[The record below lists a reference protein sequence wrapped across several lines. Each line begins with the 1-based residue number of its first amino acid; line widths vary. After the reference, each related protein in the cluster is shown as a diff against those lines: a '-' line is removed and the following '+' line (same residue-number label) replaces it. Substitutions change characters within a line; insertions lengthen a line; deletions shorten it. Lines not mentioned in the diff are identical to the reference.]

1 MSTTEMKKS
10 KNLNTVDSE
19 QSVFLPN
26 KQQKVDLIK
35 PTQFG
40 FGKLAPSVGT
50 SIRDKPDTSLFGTSP
65 ISGLTNVQ
73 SSFNFGS
80 SPSLSNGSAFG
91 ASLGDQPH
99 TFSFG
104 TGAAPSSSFGSVAI
118 PISCFGAAPS
128 FSSTASP
135 FSGFGAS
142 PSPSSGS
149 SSTFGSSNKPA
160 TSSSSNRSATS
171 SSSNRP
177 ATSSSSNRSAT
188 SSVSSRPATS
198 SVSSRP
204 ATFSVSSFTYKSK
217 QSASPPEQTTKTEIT
232 NQEKKHKTKNQS
244 NNTQDVQ
251 TKKRRY
257 CNIDS
262 SYWDAF
268 FPDKDTHSNHIKK
281 KQSIDAKLD
290 KIFRSNQTENKQIVD
305 IESYLEAIGDK
316 PHNLDFTRGME
327 CARYEITQKILKC
340 LHLS

>member
-10 KNLNTVDSE
+10 KNLHTVDSE

-40 FGKLAPSVGT
+40 FGHLAPSV
-50 SIRDKPDTSLFGTSP
+50 DTSP

-73 SSFNFGS
+73 SAFNFGS
-80 SPSLSNGSAFG
+80 TPSLSNESAFG

-104 TGAAPSSSFGSVAI
+104 TGAAPSSSFGTGAS
-118 PISCFGAAPS
+118 PISCFGVAPSFSFGSAASSALGDGSS

-142 PSPSSGS
+142 PSPSPSPSSGS
-149 SSTFGSSNKPA
+149 SSTSSSSNKPATSSSSNRLA

-177 ATSSSSNRSAT
+177 ATSSSSNR
-188 SSVSSRPATS
+188 
-198 SVSSRP
+198 P

-217 QSASPPEQTTKTEIT
+217 QSASQPEQTTKTEIT
-232 NQEKKHKTKNQS
+232 DQEKKHKTKKQT

-251 TKKRRY
+251 TKKRRRH
-257 CNIDS
+257 CNID

-268 FPDKDTHSNHIKK
+268 FPDKDILSNHIKK
-281 KQSIDAKLD
+281 KQAID
-290 KIFRSNQTENKQIVD
+290 D
-305 IESYLEAIGDK
+305 IEAIDEK
-316 PHNLDFTRGME
+316 PHNLDFIRGME